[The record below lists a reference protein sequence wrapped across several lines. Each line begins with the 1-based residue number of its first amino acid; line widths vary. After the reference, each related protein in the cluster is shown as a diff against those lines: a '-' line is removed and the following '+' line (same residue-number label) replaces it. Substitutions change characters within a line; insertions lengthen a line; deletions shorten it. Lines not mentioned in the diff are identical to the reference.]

1 MPPPLKTK
9 ELKTKLSKRKLLE
22 LDQDHKDDDNKSYL
36 SLVNDNVNKEL
47 KKQKIQYELEN
58 NVEKLIKADVINQKY
73 WNDCKEMLRDGK
85 KVYYFVLFLN
95 EH

>member
-1 MPPPLKTK
+1 MPPPPKTK
-9 ELKTKLSKRKLLE
+9 ELKTKNSKRKVLE
-22 LDQDHKDDDNKSYL
+22 TDQDNKDDDKSQ

-73 WNDCKEMLRDGK
+73 WNDCKEMLKDGK
-85 KVYYFVLFLN
+85 KV
-95 EH
+95 